1 MENQDLGINFS
12 SVWIIVII
20 NTLLIIFGAYSRLEN
35 LENSTVFL
43 AAGLI
48 LSFITWAIIMIDII
62 KSKIYNKS
70 FWLMTMIFMPWIAS
84 IFYMT
89 QRKKLMKI

>member
-62 KSKIYNKS
+62 KSKIYNH
-70 FWLMTMIFMPWIAS
+70 
-84 IFYMT
+84 
-89 QRKKLMKI
+89 